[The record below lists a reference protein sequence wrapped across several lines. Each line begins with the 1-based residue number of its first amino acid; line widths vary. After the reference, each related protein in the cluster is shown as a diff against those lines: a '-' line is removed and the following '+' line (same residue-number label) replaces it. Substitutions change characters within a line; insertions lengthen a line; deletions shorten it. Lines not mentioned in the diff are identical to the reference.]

1 MKLVNY
7 GGFYMF
13 NGTMMQYFEWFLLP
27 KCKLWN
33 EALNEAENLR
43 ELGITAYGF
52 RLHIKVLVEYMMLD
66 MGHMT
71 YMI

>member
-33 EALNEAENLR
+33 EALNEAEKR
-43 ELGITAYGF
+43 ENAYYPSGACGGCDPC
-52 RLHIKVLVEYMMLD
+52 VLFFQLP
-66 MGHMT
+66 HRFLSASR
-71 YMI
+71 